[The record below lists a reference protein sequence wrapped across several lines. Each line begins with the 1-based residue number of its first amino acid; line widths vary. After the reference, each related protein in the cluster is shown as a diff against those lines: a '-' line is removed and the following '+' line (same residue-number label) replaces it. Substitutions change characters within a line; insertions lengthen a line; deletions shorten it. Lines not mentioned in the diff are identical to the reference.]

1 MLCIA
6 KNWVLVVYGH
16 GQRRI
21 WGGAMGS
28 NGSDVTGSHMTG
40 SDVSHVTGS
49 DHVRKYILR
58 MGNGSCAISAL
69 VGAFWPEVTKSR
81 DRKRPCPE
89 VSLIGSRFC
98 ACPDFSRAFFLV
110 VVATWLPKVTWPPS
124 GLSWVYATG
133 SCATSV
139 MTEDHVTPFGSVHG
153 VFSTTSASYN
163 PIFLYLVTR
172 TSPGYLPLLFSYN
185 V

>member
-1 MLCIA
+1 MGTDKDA
-6 KNWVLVVYGH
+6 FE
-16 GQRRI
+16 
-21 WGGAMGS
+21 GS
-28 NGSDVTGSHMTG
+28 NGEQPEVTWPEVTWPEVTLVTWPEVTMSGS
-40 SDVSHVTGS
+40 
-49 DHVRKYILR
+49 ILCAWAT
-58 MGNGSCAISAL
+58 GSCAISAL

-89 VSLIGSRFC
+89 VSLTGSRFC
-98 ACPDFSRAFFLV
+98 ACPDFSRVFFLV
-110 VVATWLPKVTWPPS
+110 VVVTWLPRVTWPPS
-124 GLSWVYATG
+124 GLSWVYASG

-139 MTEDHVTPFGSVHG
+139 MTEDHVTPFGSVHR

-163 PIFLYLVTR
+163 PIFLYLVTG